1 MSNSWVLVC
10 DKLRISKSKN
20 WTFFPFSVQAI
31 LILIFTMETVSQRQV
46 SVMQPTCSIY
56 KKFEGS
62 FSKLSKERVKKYHL
76 SFFFSPRIGIKK
88 RKKSEFMFDDLWE
101 EGHLKE
107 FISAG
112 FTFCCYYDLTFPE
125 NIITPPL
132 SNMIYSSF
140 SLLSSYMIQI

>member
-112 FTFCCYYDLTFPE
+112 FQSVRSCKCFHILLLLWSYIPWKHH
-125 NIITPPL
+125 PPAT
-132 SNMIYSSF
+132 
-140 SLLSSYMIQI
+140 Q